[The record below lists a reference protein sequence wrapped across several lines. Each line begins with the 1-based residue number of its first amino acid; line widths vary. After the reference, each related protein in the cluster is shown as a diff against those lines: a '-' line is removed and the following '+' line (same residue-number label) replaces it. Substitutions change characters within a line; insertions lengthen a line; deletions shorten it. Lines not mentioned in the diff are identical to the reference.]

1 MIIDFKI
8 ANARIE
14 RRQNIAVLRKGA
26 PGGFSREGGASRS
39 ESNESIAGGNRTTN
53 TSALVREQ
61 TAVSAPLRLLLID
74 FLAEARKPPP
84 EAPSLWADRGVVRN
98 LKNETLALKD
108 CSGKVYSAL
117 IYK

>member
-26 PGGFSREGGASRS
+26 PGGFSRGA
-39 ESNESIAGGNRTTN
+39 
-53 TSALVREQ
+53 ALVREQ

-84 EAPSLWADRGVVRN
+84 EAPS
-98 LKNETLALKD
+98 
-108 CSGKVYSAL
+108 
-117 IYK
+117 